1 MEVIDK
7 KIDYE
12 LKKYI
17 KENYVKV
24 ENILKKHNNKINYVN
39 IYHRSWN
46 INNCE
51 KIIDNLKNKYSFDTS
66 KLISLGF
73 ISAPVNCDNQF
84 FHIDY
89 KGNTN
94 TYFIP
99 LIDLNN
105 NNGTEYIEFDNK
117 FYNINLLDKLNII
130 SNIYLSQDDVVNH
143 LSKIDV
149 NPNTY
154 KFKFLNCEKWCM
166 VKLPYYCLHRGRTNN
181 GFCDRIMFQIVFYKD
196 DALNYNIPNEHYYDD
211 AELDDEKNKIL
222 DNRKNYE

>member
-1 MEVIDK
+1 MEVIVK

-143 LSKIDV
+143 LSKFDV
-149 NPNTY
+149 NPSS
-154 KFKFLNCEKWCM
+154 
-166 VKLPYYCLHRGRTNN
+166 
-181 GFCDRIMFQIVFYKD
+181 DIV
-196 DALNYNIPNEHYYDD
+196 
-211 AELDDEKNKIL
+211 
-222 DNRKNYE
+222 